1 MSNMDD
7 LVEDYAR
14 SGFAQRLGFG
24 ESPALVVVDF
34 VNAYVDKRSP
44 MYAAV
49 EDTIAPGAQL
59 LAAARASGIPVIFT
73 QVVLS
78 PGGGANAGVF
88 RRKISGLSIYEGH
101 TELGAIV
108 DELAPL
114 ATEVVL
120 EKQYASAFFGTSLSS
135 MLATNRIDTVIIIG
149 YSTSG
154 CIRAT
159 AVDTVQHG
167 YIPVVVPECVGDRDS
182 RPHEQALFDINAKYG
197 DVVGLSDVLA
207 YLERLPRSH

>member
-7 LVEDYAR
+7 LVEDYE
-14 SGFAQRLGFG
+14 SNGFAQPLGFG
-24 ESPALVVVDF
+24 VSPALLVVDF

-49 EDTIAPGAQL
+49 EDTIVPGAQL
-59 LAAARASGIPVIFT
+59 LAAARASRIPVIFT

-78 PGGGANAGVF
+78 AGGGANAGVF
-88 RRKISGLSIYEGH
+88 RRKISALSIYEGR

-108 DELAPL
+108 AELAPL

-135 MLATNRIDTVIIIG
+135 MLAANRIDTVIIIG

-167 YIPVVVPECVGDRDS
+167 YIPVVVRECVGDRDP
-182 RPHEQALFDINAKYG
+182 RPHEQALFDINGKYG
-197 DVVGLSDVLA
+197 DVVGLEDVLA
-207 YLERLPRSH
+207 YLERLPG